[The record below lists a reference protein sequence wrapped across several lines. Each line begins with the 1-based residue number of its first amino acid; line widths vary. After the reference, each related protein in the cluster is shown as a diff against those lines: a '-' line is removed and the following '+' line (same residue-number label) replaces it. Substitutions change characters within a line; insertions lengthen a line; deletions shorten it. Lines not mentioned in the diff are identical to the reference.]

1 MADPIHADYL
11 AKATALLARLAAEEG
26 ESIRRAGL
34 AVADR
39 IAEDRLIYV
48 IGPGGHSQI
57 GAEEVFSRAGG
68 LACIVSFIDDGF
80 YLGHG
85 SARSMAIER
94 TPGYARAILSHHEM
108 GAGDVLIIVN
118 AYGINAATIDSALF
132 ARDKGMTSIGV
143 TSVENQ
149 RSLPQGH
156 PSRHPSGRDLCD
168 IVDILVDTKMPPGDA
183 LMTVSG
189 VHEKVGPVSTM
200 VNAFAMNSIMLE
212 AIAEL
217 SRRGIEPPIWR
228 SSNSI
233 GGDEANV
240 AVTERYRHRITNL

>member
-1 MADPIHADYL
+1 MTDPIHPVYQER
-11 AKATALLARLAAEEG
+11 ATALLARIVAEEG
-26 ESIRRAGL
+26 EAIMRAGR

-48 IGPGGHSQI
+48 VGPGGHSQI

-85 SARSMAIER
+85 AARSMAIER
-94 TPGYARAILSHHEM
+94 TTGYARAILSHPEM
-108 GAGDVLIIVN
+108 AAGDVLIIVN
-118 AYGINAATIDSALF
+118 AYGINSATIDSALF
-132 ARDKGMTSIGV
+132 ARERGMTSIGV

-149 RSLPQGH
+149 RGLPQGH
-156 PSRHPSGRDLCD
+156 PSRHPSGQDLCD
-168 IVDILVDTKMPPGDA
+168 LVDIVVDTKMPLGDA
-183 LMTVSG
+183 VMTVDG
-189 VHEKVGPVSTM
+189 VREKVGPVSTM
-200 VNAFAMNSIMLE
+200 VNAFTLNSIMLE

-217 SRRGIEPPIWR
+217 ARRGIEPPVWR
-228 SSNSI
+228 SSNSP

-240 AVTERYRHRITNL
+240 AVTERYRHRIPNL